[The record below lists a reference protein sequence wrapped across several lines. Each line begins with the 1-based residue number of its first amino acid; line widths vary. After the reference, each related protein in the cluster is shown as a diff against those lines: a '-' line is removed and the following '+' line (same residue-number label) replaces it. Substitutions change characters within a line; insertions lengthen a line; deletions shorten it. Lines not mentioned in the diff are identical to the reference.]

1 MPHSFGY
8 RAHTRHL
15 FARKFRQHGTLK
27 TSTFLQTFHI
37 GQIVDIAGNGAV
49 QKGMPHKFYH
59 GKTGVVWNVTPR
71 AIGVQVNKLV
81 GNRIIRKRLHVRI
94 EHVKHSTCRQEFL
107 DRVKVNDQ
115 RKLAAKAEGKKVV
128 IKRKPA
134 QPRPGGNISSNNG
147 KNVQTL
153 HPLAYLGLYQ

>member
-1 MPHSFGY
+1 
-8 RAHTRHL
+8 
-15 FARKFRQHGTLK
+15 
-27 TSTFLQTFHI
+27 
-37 GQIVDIAGNGAV
+37 
-49 QKGMPHKFYH
+49 MPHKFYH

-71 AIGVQVNKLV
+71 AIGVQVNKLI

-115 RKLAAKAEGKKVV
+115 RKLAAKAEGKRVV

-134 QPRPGGNISSNNG
+134 QPRAGGNITSNKG